1 MAIVHR
7 LYVIRSIS
15 GGILGHKDIG
25 HDSAASVYLA
35 ASLGDEFLAFV
46 KFYAVL
52 RIKFTVRIPVHDVHL
67 ILAVLTPPVFFLD
80 GTSGRGEIT
89 RHCQTYRRT
98 VGEHRLVLHKPF
110 AERSPAYHESTVV
123 VLDSSRKNLGR

>member
-67 ILAVLTPPVFFLD
+67 HTCRPYP
-80 GTSGRGEIT
+80 
-89 RHCQTYRRT
+89 
-98 VGEHRLVLHKPF
+98 RLYSF
-110 AERSPAYHESTVV
+110 WMERPEGV
-123 VLDSSRKNLGR
+123 K